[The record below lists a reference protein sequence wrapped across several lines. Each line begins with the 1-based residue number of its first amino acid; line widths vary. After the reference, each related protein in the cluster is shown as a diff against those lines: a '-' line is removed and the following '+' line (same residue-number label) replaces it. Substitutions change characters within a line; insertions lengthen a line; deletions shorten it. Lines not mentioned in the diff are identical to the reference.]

1 MRHPVGVL
9 IFVGAVVLLT
19 GIGIAVC
26 EALDARD
33 ATPPRVLAQ
42 PPVIVECLDPTLEL
56 FAPLWRAEI
65 GRRFDNA
72 VVILVHGGDFVAGE
86 WIVAAGFGG
95 HVTPVKEIV
104 QRFQKLHPGRTVCL
118 ISCNPGGVKLGIP
131 GVYYGKSN
139 IWCVPDRALGSGD
152 TFTESRT
159 FSDGDAG
166 MIPQIV
172 VQVTVE
178 KPKTRWQLQPDFL
191 GNAYELITD

>member
-1 MRHPVGVL
+1 MRIVVTAIVVLVLVVGVA
-9 IFVGAVVLLT
+9 VGVYL
-19 GIGIAVC
+19 
-26 EALDARD
+26 EP
-33 ATPPRVLAQ
+33 TPTPKVLAQ
-42 PPVIVECLDPTLEL
+42 PPVIVECLDPTLEM

-72 VVILVHGGDFVAGE
+72 AVILVHGGDFVAGE

-104 QRFQKLHPGRTVCL
+104 KRFQKLHPGRTICL

-131 GVYYGKSN
+131 GVYYGRSN

-159 FSDGDAG
+159 FSDGDVG

-178 KPKTRWQLQPDFL
+178 KPKTRWQQQPDYL
-191 GNAYELITD
+191 GNVFELVTD

>member
-1 MRHPVGVL
+1 MRRVALPIGICVVLALL
-9 IFVGAVVLLT
+9 IF
-19 GIGIAVC
+19 
-26 EALDARD
+26 
-33 ATPPRVLAQ
+33 ATPTLRPTPKVLAQ
-42 PPVIVECLDPTLEL
+42 PPVIVECLDPTLEM

-72 VVILVHGGDFVAGE
+72 AVILVHGGDFVAGE

-95 HVTPVKEIV
+95 HVTPVKEVV
-104 QRFQKLHPGRTVCL
+104 QRFQKLHPGRTICL

-159 FSDGDAG
+159 FSDGEAG
-166 MIPQIV
+166 IAPLPITIT
-172 VQVTVE
+172 VTVE

>member
-1 MRHPVGVL
+1 MRVVTTIVVVALVVCVAVGVYL
-9 IFVGAVVLLT
+9 
-19 GIGIAVC
+19 
-26 EALDARD
+26 EPKP
-33 ATPPRVLAQ
+33 TPKVLAQ

-104 QRFQKLHPGRTVCL
+104 QRFQKLHPGRTICL

-159 FSDGDAG
+159 FSDGDIGIAPLP
-166 MIPQIV
+166 ITIT
-172 VQVTVE
+172 VTVE